1 MYQYLLLLDTDQERD
16 FFQMLYDRYKND
28 MYYTAYR
35 ILQNRADEEDIVHET
50 FLTLTEN
57 LVKIMGD
64 PPQKNRNYILTI
76 VKNKCYNLY
85 KKKKRE
91 IDADMEQERP
101 DLVFPEGL
109 DERLERMEKKELILK
124 LIKEMKQSY
133 QDVLLMQYYHEMG
146 TDEIAKIMNTTPD
159 NIRHISKRAKEKL
172 QIMLKKYGI
181 SE

>member
-35 ILQNRADEEDIVHET
+35 ILQNRADAEDIVHET

-109 DERLERMEKKELILK
+109 DERLERMEKKELIMYKNAMLQK
-124 LIKEMKQSY
+124 RSANIITLNPRKIKGILHFSYNCFTYNLIVHLYVNLQH
-133 QDVLLMQYYHEMG
+133 L
-146 TDEIAKIMNTTPD
+146 
-159 NIRHISKRAKEKL
+159 RAF
-172 QIMLKKYGI
+172 G
-181 SE
+181 